1 MEQQIDFMASSGM
14 PEIVSWVQIPVQ
26 MVLEHFIDD
35 EIFKQGAFC
44 KMAVYI
50 LGTAQ
55 VEQRACQAGIV
66 KVQLWRLDDPLV
78 EGWMIR
84 PQQM

>member
-1 MEQQIDFMASSGM
+1 MEQQIDFMASRRM
-14 PEIVSWVQIPVQ
+14 PEIMPGVQVPVQ

-50 LGTAQ
+50 LGSTQ
-55 VEQRACQAGIV
+55 IE
-66 KVQLWRLDDPLV
+66 
-78 EGWMIR
+78 
-84 PQQM
+84 